1 MRFEG
6 SLDLPVCAQ
15 FVGAIRFAKAN
26 SLHYVH
32 RLKELMENLE
42 STVTSRL
49 PVTVLSGFLG
59 AGKTTLLNQVL
70 NNREGRRVAVIVNDM
85 SEVNIDAALVERGG
99 AELSRTE
106 EKLVEMSNGCI
117 CCTLRDDLLAEVSR
131 LAQEGR
137 FDYLLIESTG
147 ISEPIPV
154 AQTFTFEDE
163 DGVSLSQVSRLDTMV
178 TVVDA
183 ASFLR
188 DYNAADAL
196 QDRGESLG
204 EDDNRT
210 VTDLLIDQIEFA
222 DVIVLNKM
230 DLVSHDQAL
239 EVEAIAKA
247 LNPGAKLLTATRG
260 EVPLESVLDTGL
272 FDYDKAANSAGWIR
286 ELAGEHTPETEA
298 YGISSFTYRTSHPFD
313 AEKLWAFLHD
323 DDNWSGVLRSKG
335 FFWVAADHRVA
346 YEWAQAGGV
355 SNVNPAG
362 MWWAAVP
369 REHWS
374 QPEGERPD
382 QQTDWHPRFG
392 DRAQQLVFIGQRM
405 DESALRARLDACLLE
420 KRLAAADSKVWATR
434 RNPFPQLQ
442 MTQRSA

>member
-1 MRFEG
+1 MT
-6 SLDLPVCAQ
+6 
-15 FVGAIRFAKAN
+15 
-26 SLHYVH
+26 
-32 RLKELMENLE
+32 E
-42 STVTSRL
+42 SQTHATPRL

-85 SEVNIDAALVERGG
+85 SEVNIDAALIERGG
-99 AELSRTE
+99 AELSRTD

-163 DGVSLSQVSRLDTMV
+163 NGVSLSQVSRLDTMV

-188 DYNAADAL
+188 DYNAAEAL
-196 QDRGESLG
+196 NERGESLG
-204 EDDNRT
+204 EDDHRT

-222 DVIVLNKM
+222 DVIVLNKL
-230 DLVSHDQAL
+230 DLVTEEQAL
-239 EVEAIAKA
+239 EVAAVIKA
-247 LNPGAKLLTATRG
+247 LNPRANIIQTTRG
-260 EVPLESVLDTGL
+260 QVPLQDVLDTGL
-272 FDYDKAANSAGWIR
+272 FNYEEAASSAGWIR
-286 ELAGEHTPETEA
+286 ELEGEHTPETEE
-298 YGISSFTYRTSHPFD
+298 YGISSFTYRTHHPFD
-313 AEKLWAFLHD
+313 AEKLWAFVND
-323 DDNWSGVLRSKG
+323 DENWRGVLRSKG

-362 MWWAAVP
+362 VWWAAVP
-369 REHWS
+369 RDRWVH
-374 QPEGERPD
+374 PEGQRPD
-382 QQTDWHPRFG
+382 QQPNWDPRYG
-392 DRAQQLVFIGQRM
+392 DRAQQLVFIGQKM
-405 DESALRARLDACLLE
+405 DEATMRARLDACLLDD
-420 KRLAAADSKVWATR
+420 RVAAAGSTRWATLP
-434 RNPFPQLQ
+434 NPFPRLQ
-442 MTQRSA
+442 QMEAG

>member
-1 MRFEG
+1 MT
-6 SLDLPVCAQ
+6 LQ
-15 FVGAIRFAKAN
+15 
-26 SLHYVH
+26 
-32 RLKELMENLE
+32 E
-42 STVTSRL
+42 STGVDRL

-163 DGVSLSQVSRLDTMV
+163 NGTSLSHVSRLDTMV

-188 DYNAADAL
+188 DYRAAEAL
-196 QDRGESLG
+196 KERGESLG
-204 EDDNRT
+204 EDDHRT

-222 DVIVLNKM
+222 DVIVLNKL
-230 DLVSHDQAL
+230 DLVSEEQA
-239 EVEAIAKA
+239 ERVHAIVKA
-247 LNPGAKLLTATRG
+247 LNPGAKIQMTTRG
-260 EVPLESVLDTGL
+260 QVPLESVLDTGL
-272 FDYDKAANSAGWIR
+272 FDYDRAASSAGWIR
-286 ELAGEHTPETEA
+286 ELQGEHVPETEE
-298 YGISSFTYRTSHPFD
+298 YGISSFTYRTHRPFD
-313 AEKLWAFLHD
+313 AEKLWAFFHD
-323 DDNWSGVLRSKG
+323 DTNWRGVLRSKG
-335 FFWVAADHRVA
+335 FFWIAADHRVA

-355 SNVNPAG
+355 SSVNVAG

-369 REHWS
+369 RDQWGH
-374 QPEGERPD
+374 PEGQRPD
-382 QQTDWHPRFG
+382 QRPDWDARYG
-392 DRAQQLVFIGQRM
+392 DRSQQLVFIGQEM
-405 DESALRARLDACLLE
+405 DEAVVRARLDSCLLAE
-420 KRLAAADSKVWATR
+420 ELAEADSKAWEQLP
-434 RNPFPQLQ
+434 NPFPKMRLAEE
-442 MTQRSA
+442 SA

>member
-1 MRFEG
+1 MNQPDIQE
-6 SLDLPVCAQ
+6 P
-15 FVGAIRFAKAN
+15 
-26 SLHYVH
+26 
-32 RLKELMENLE
+32 
-42 STVTSRL
+42 RL

-85 SEVNIDAALVERGG
+85 SEVNIDADLVERGG

-163 DGVSLSQVSRLDTMV
+163 EGVSLGQVSRLDTMV

-188 DYNAADAL
+188 DYNAAENL

-204 EDDNRT
+204 EDDHRT

-222 DVIVLNKM
+222 NVIVLNKL
-230 DLVSHDQAL
+230 DLVSEQQAL
-239 EVEAIAKA
+239 EVQAIISA
-247 LNPGAKLLTATRG
+247 LNPGAKIVPATKAA
-260 EVPLESVLDTGL
+260 VPIDSVLDTGL
-272 FDYDKAANSAGWIR
+272 FDYDEAASSAGWIK
-286 ELAGEHTPETEA
+286 ELQGEHTPESEE
-298 YGISSFTYRTSHPFD
+298 YGIGSFTYITPHPFD
-313 AEKLWAFLHD
+313 AEKLWSFIENA
-323 DDNWSGVLRSKG
+323 DNWRGVLRSKG
-335 FFWVAADHRVA
+335 FFWVAAEHSVA

-355 SNVNPAG
+355 CSMVPVG
-362 MWWAAVP
+362 RWWAAVP
-369 REHWS
+369 REEWGH
-374 QPEGERPD
+374 PEGQMPD
-382 QQTDWHPRFG
+382 QQPGWHHRFG
-392 DRAQQLVFIGQRM
+392 DRSQKLVFIGQGM
-405 DESALRARLDACLLE
+405 DEDAMRAELDSCLLE
-420 KRLAAADSKVWATR
+420 PGLAAEGVEAWDPLY
-434 RNPFPQLQ
+434 NPFPELQ
-442 MTQRSA
+442 IAEEPS